1 MGSDSAHAN
10 ALKRRCKGKGMEELE
25 MRFKL
30 MDAIMVYGQKSR
42 ALGML
47 ACSRN
52 SEELARAAREADE
65 AFEKVINMVYPSRL
79 NRPEVQ
85 S

>member
-1 MGSDSAHAN
+1 MD
-10 ALKRRCKGKGMEELE
+10 ELE
-25 MRFKL
+25 RKFKL
-30 MDAIMVYGQKSR
+30 MDAIMSYGQASR
-42 ALGML
+42 KLGML
-47 ACSRN
+47 SASRN
-52 SEELARAAREADE
+52 SEELAQAARAADE